1 MIDLHIH
8 STCSDGTFT
17 PKEITDKVIEK
28 NLYGFSLTDHDTVD
42 GISEILSMNLPE
54 HLKFI
59 PGIEISCDALHRE
72 IHILGY
78 GIDYKNQ
85 QLNKTL
91 NDLRKKRMQRNLDM
105 IELFQKDGY
114 PVTLEKLQ
122 HGDPDTVITRA
133 HFSRVLVE
141 EGICT
146 SRDQAFSKYLGEKCK
161 YYIPKPFFDPK
172 DCLKLILD
180 AGGIPILAHPFLYK
194 FSNKDT
200 KHLIRNLKEYGLT
213 GIEVYHSSHHQG
225 QVAKLREWQKEYD
238 LLATGGSD
246 FHGTNK
252 PDIDIGTGRGPL
264 YVPDHLLDELLEY
277 QK

>member
-78 GIDYKNQ
+78 GIDCKNQ

-105 IELFQKDGY
+105 IDLFQKDGY

-161 YYIPKPFFDPK
+161 YYIPKTFFDPK

-180 AGGIPILAHPFLYK
+180 AGGIPILANPFLYK

-200 KHLIRNLKEYGLT
+200 KHLIRDLKEYGLA

>member
-78 GIDYKNQ
+78 GIDCKNQ

-105 IELFQKDGY
+105 IDLFQKDGY

-146 SRDQAFSKYLGEKCK
+146 SRDQAFSKYLGEKCT
-161 YYIPKPFFDPK
+161 YYIPKTFFDPK

-200 KHLIRNLKEYGLT
+200 KHLIRDLKEYGLA

>member
-17 PKEITDKVIEK
+17 PKEIVHKVIEK

-42 GISEILSMNLPE
+42 GISEILAMNLPKD
-54 HLKFI
+54 LKFI
-59 PGIEISCDALHRE
+59 PGIEISCDTLHRE

-78 GIDYKNQ
+78 GIDCKNKDF
-85 QLNKTL
+85 NTTL
-91 NDLRKKRMQRNLDM
+91 NDLRDKRMKRNLDM
-105 IELFQKDGY
+105 IELFQKDGF

-146 SRDQAFSKYLGEKCK
+146 SREQAFSKYLGEKCK

-180 AGGIPILAHPFLYK
+180 AGGIPVLAHPFLDRK
-194 FSNKDT
+194 S
-200 KHLIRNLKEYGLT
+200 
-213 GIEVYHSSHHQG
+213 V
-225 QVAKLREWQKEYD
+225 V
-238 LLATGGSD
+238 
-246 FHGTNK
+246 
-252 PDIDIGTGRGPL
+252 
-264 YVPDHLLDELLEY
+264 
-277 QK
+277 

>member
-42 GISEILSMNLPE
+42 GISEIFSMNLPE